1 MMDPRTR
8 RNILI
13 VLLVALAL
21 LIAFLL
27 WFFLKPKPKPVV
39 ITPPIVVEKPLPTAS
54 TKKPTVSEEKTKK
67 EQAVRVESASLQS
80 ASKTFAERYGSYS
93 TEADFANLTDVL
105 PLMTKAYAAKTAAY
119 VETAVSPTEYY
130 GVTTRVITVKV
141 DAQDD
146 AAGTAQV
153 TLTTQREEAKGDVQN
168 VSVKYQDLVL
178 SFEMESGSWKVA
190 NAVWK

>member
-13 VLLVALAL
+13 ALLIALAL

-27 WFFLKPKPKPVV
+27 WFFLRPKPKPAV
-39 ITPPIVVEKPLPTAS
+39 IVAPVVVEKPLPTAT
-54 TKKPTVSEEKTKK
+54 TKKPTVSQEKATK
-67 EQAVRVESASLQS
+67 EQAVRTESASLQS

-105 PLMTKAYAAKTAAY
+105 PLMTKAYAEKTAAY
-119 VETAVSPTEYY
+119 VETATIPEEYY

-146 AAGTAQV
+146 EKGTATV

-190 NAVWK
+190 NAVWN